1 MRNIAAAIE
10 FGTSKIVCVIG
21 RERSAGR
28 FEVLGSGEAKYE
40 GFRKGR
46 FIKPSGV
53 EEAAA
58 KALFLAE
65 KKARKRVKDIY
76 VGAPG
81 VFCKVV
87 CKDGFVETNGIVRQ
101 TDVDKLIDNAERFA
115 TETKYSVITSN
126 PVFFILDDNKH
137 YIDAVG
143 NRSHAVKGKVSF
155 VLAKNSYI
163 KNMTMLLKKL
173 NVEIR
178 AFIPDMMAESLF
190 IVPTQE
196 RDHSAV
202 LLNVGYYDTNVT
214 VVYGDA
220 IVYNKTI
227 GVGGMQVANDLALV
241 LNIDVDLAEQL
252 KRRYSFGLSTG
263 GEKLYDYAKSRHGRM
278 EKFNHGLVSE
288 VIEARVE
295 HLCLLVGRAF
305 EKSPINIARRTR
317 IYLSGGGLA
326 MMRGAKDT
334 LQKYLKRQVRMTN
347 IEAPQLSTPNYYVAL
362 GLLDYVFETDYCSE
376 GYSGEKLLEM
386 FSGK

>member
-46 FIKPSGV
+46 FIKPSSV
-53 EEAAA
+53 EEAVA
-58 KALFLAE
+58 KALFWAE
-65 KKARKRVKDIY
+65 KKARKRIKDIY
-76 VGAPG
+76 VGVPG

-87 CKDGFVETNGIVRQ
+87 CKEGFVETNGIVRQ
-101 TDVDKLIDNAERFA
+101 ADVDKLLTDAERFA
-115 TETKYSVITSN
+115 TETKYSVITST
-126 PVFFILDDNKH
+126 PVFFILDDKKH
-137 YIDAVG
+137 YVDVVG
-143 NRSHAVKGKVSF
+143 NKSHSVWGKVSF
-155 VLAKNSYI
+155 VLARNHYI
-163 KNMTMLLKKL
+163 KNITLLLKKL
-173 NVEIR
+173 NVDVR
-178 AFIPDMMAESLF
+178 AFIPDIMAESLF

-252 KRRYSFGLSTG
+252 KRKYSFGLGAG
-263 GEKLYDYAKSRHGRM
+263 GDKLYDFAKSKTGRM
-278 EKFNHGLVSE
+278 EKFNHGLVTE
-288 VIEARVE
+288 IIEARVE
-295 HLCLLVGRAF
+295 HLCLLVGKAF
-305 EKSPINIARRTR
+305 NESPINIARRTR
-317 IYLSGGGLA
+317 IYISGGGLA
-326 MMRGAKDT
+326 MMRGAKNT
-334 LQKYLKRQVRMTN
+334 LQKHLKRQVRMTN

-362 GLLDYVFETDYCSE
+362 GLLDYVFETDYSE
-376 GYSGEKLLEM
+376 GYSGNKLLEM